1 MKIDFLDKHV
11 LFACSVLLLCLL
23 YFYSLN
29 YSFSNAINVNFNEL
43 RELRS
48 GTLVKFTGNVNVGNR
63 TTVCLNYCVFLNDY
77 TGDSG
82 LATVIGVVD
91 NRNYTTVKVL
101 KSYS

>member
-1 MKIDFLDKHV
+1 MKIDELNKSTLFVSSVFLI
-11 LFACSVLLLCLL
+11 FLL

-29 YSFSNAINVNFNEL
+29 YSFSNAISVSFNEL

-77 TGDSG
+77 SGSSG